1 MQPLPGTWRIDSG
14 STTPPLTAPDVQA
27 ETQAATVDAVD
38 TASATQAPA
47 TPLVTQDTL
56 SLVALAKRYGDTPV
70 FDNVTLRVK
79 PGEFVAV
86 VGESGVGKS
95 TLLNCMAGLDTWDSG
110 KVTLAGQDLG
120 TLDDTARAL
129 LRRASVGFVFQ
140 AFHVLPHLDVAQNI
154 ALPLMLLHDAQS
166 QHNDHSGIL
175 PMTETGALNA
185 ARLGATANPLATHT
199 SAAKRWLLALQRAW
213 AERKHSGWAT
223 DWALDPRVTEILAA
237 VGLKGL
243 GSRLPQQ
250 LSGGQLQRVA
260 IARALV
266 HRPALVL
273 ADEPTGNLDPD
284 TAAKVMGLLSAQAR
298 EHGTSVVLVTHSQAA
313 AARADRV
320 CALRANGITDLETA
334 SPG

>member
-110 KVTLAGQDLG
+110 KVKIG
-120 TLDDTARAL
+120 RA
-129 LRRASVGFVFQ
+129 
-140 AFHVLPHLDVAQNI
+140 HV
-154 ALPLMLLHDAQS
+154 
-166 QHNDHSGIL
+166 
-175 PMTETGALNA
+175 
-185 ARLGATANPLATHT
+185 
-199 SAAKRWLLALQRAW
+199 
-213 AERKHSGWAT
+213 
-223 DWALDPRVTEILAA
+223 
-237 VGLKGL
+237 
-243 GSRLPQQ
+243 
-250 LSGGQLQRVA
+250 
-260 IARALV
+260 
-266 HRPALVL
+266 
-273 ADEPTGNLDPD
+273 
-284 TAAKVMGLLSAQAR
+284 
-298 EHGTSVVLVTHSQAA
+298 
-313 AARADRV
+313 
-320 CALRANGITDLETA
+320 
-334 SPG
+334 